1 MERGGNSATAIDPY
15 DMDELTYNYIT
26 GTNQLDYVTDA
37 ATGTYSDDISGGQS
51 TGNYTYDLIGNLIS
65 DNAEGINNITWNVYG
80 KISSIDKVSGPDLT
94 FAYDPMGNRIMK
106 LVDDGSALIYT
117 YYLRDAQGNVLSTYS
132 RIDDATEDIITL
144 SELHIYGSSRLGIMV
159 EELDMSTTITS
170 DG

>member
-94 FAYDPMGNRIMK
+94 
-106 LVDDGSALIYT
+106 
-117 YYLRDAQGNVLSTYS
+117 
-132 RIDDATEDIITL
+132 
-144 SELHIYGSSRLGIMV
+144 
-159 EELDMSTTITS
+159 
-170 DG
+170 